1 MDEGCS
7 PWLVPVGVGVVAD
20 DFVVVV
26 DDEPPPWCEG
36 EVEVEGE
43 VVLWVGDVLELVG
56 VLELAGGAVVVVV
69 VVTDTAGVVEVAGAH
84 CSLSEA
90 TGPVI
95 GRPIAEIGVPGAT
108 LTWKTRTWPL
118 TRVTVTVHASAE
130 AVGTTV
136 SAQATNTAPAVAS
149 TASSLRLIVAAL
161 LRPLRWYALQ

>member
-1 MDEGCS
+1 MV
-7 PWLVPVGVGVVAD
+7 VPERVGV
-20 DFVVVV
+20 
-26 DDEPPPWCEG
+26 E
-36 EVEVEGE
+36 
-43 VVLWVGDVLELVG
+43 ELVG
-56 VLELAGGAVVVVV
+56 VDELVAGAVVVVV
-69 VVTDTAGVVEVAGAH
+69 VVVVVTPAEGVVDVDGAH

-95 GRPIAEIGVPGAT
+95 GRPMAEIGVPGAT
-108 LTWKTRTWPL
+108 LTWKTRVWPL
-118 TRVTVTVHASAE
+118 TRVTVTVQASAE